1 MRLKSLLGLPDDAD
15 DTDDSALLEDDDKAF
30 AAELRKLVEK
40 AGNQ

>member
-1 MRLKSLLGLPDDAD
+1 MRVKSLLDLPDEPD

-30 AAELRKLVEK
+30 VAELRKLVEK